1 MGTQSRAQRDAATV
15 EIGYALVSAGF
26 VACLVYGGLYAPV
39 WYFGLPGGLARVAG
53 AAAGITFVVRVVH
66 VLWRFPRDR
75 ALGDRAPYDPTP
87 YDPVRGDPTPYDPA
101 PGEDPPYGDPSYG
114 DRPSGDQPSQPGR
127 TSPDS

>member
-39 WYFGLPGGLARVAG
+39 WFFDLPRGLARVAG
-53 AAAGITFVVRVVH
+53 VAAGLTFVVRVVH
-66 VLWRFPRDR
+66 VLWRFPRDP

-87 YDPVRGDPTPYDPA
+87 YDPA
-101 PGEDPPYGDPSYG
+101 PGEDPSYGDPPYG